1 MCIPVVIAFVR
12 SGFVERLRRYA
23 ARSGFIC
30 FGATALIVVVGMK
43 RGCQLSRGG
52 EKVANWAAHAT

>member
-30 FGATALIVVVGMK
+30 FGATALIVVVGIEEGLPAK
-43 RGCQLSRGG
+43 QRR
-52 EKVANWAAHAT
+52 